1 MPKAQIVKPK
11 KKGVPKKLIAAAVL
25 AVVAAI
31 ILAPKI
37 KKALPKNVQKKI
49 NKLGKDISSRAAKV
63 GQLTKEK
70 YEEVVD
76 VVAKSY
82 KRSKQISEEEL
93 KVIVPE
99 LKKYW
104 AKIQKKI
111 K

>member
-1 MPKAQIVKPK
+1 MPKTQTAKPK

-31 ILAPKI
+31 LLAPKI

-49 NKLGKDISSRAAKV
+49 NKLGKDISSRAAKA

-70 YEEVVD
+70 YEEIVD

-82 KRSKQISEEEL
+82 KRSKKISEEEL
-93 KVIVPE
+93 KLIVPE

-104 AKIQKKI
+104 NRI
-111 K
+111 KNEIK